1 MMLFFAEGAVKA
13 CISKRKINSRCSHPE
28 IMINI
33 PTSVIQNNNNSYN
46 NDNDDNNINNNNN
59 NNNNDNNNSKEKSW
73 EEKKM

>member
-13 CISKRKINSRCSHPE
+13 CISKRKINSRWSHPE

-46 NDNDDNNINNNNN
+46 NDNDNNNINNNNN
-59 NNNNDNNNSKEKSW
+59 NNNNSKEKSW

>member
-59 NNNNDNNNSKEKSW
+59 NNSKEKSW